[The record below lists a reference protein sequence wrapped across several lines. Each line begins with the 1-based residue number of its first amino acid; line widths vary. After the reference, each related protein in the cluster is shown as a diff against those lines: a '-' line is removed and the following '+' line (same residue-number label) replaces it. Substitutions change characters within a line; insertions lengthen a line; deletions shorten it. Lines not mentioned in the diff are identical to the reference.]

1 MPTES
6 PIAGM
11 AHLIQISVAPVFLL
25 MAVSGFLN
33 VLASRLSRIIDRR
46 RRVEEL
52 HVTPGIPAP
61 APVQDEL
68 RSLRRRARLINRAI
82 WLCTLSALLVAAVIA
97 ALFLGAFV
105 DLDLTTV
112 VAAAFVGG
120 MLLLIMGLVNFLREV
135 QIGTERLRKT

>member
-33 VLASRLSRIIDRR
+33 VLASRLGRIIDRR
-46 RRVEEL
+46 RRLEEM
-52 HVTPGIPAP
+52 HATPGIPAP
-61 APVQDEL
+61 EPVQDEL

-112 VAAAFVGG
+112 VAAAFVGA
-120 MLLLIMGLVNFLREV
+120 MFLLIMGLVNFLREV
-135 QIGTERLRKT
+135 QIGTLRQRKS